1 MKSIE
6 DFIGNMTLGELK
18 ADDKTAS
25 AVIRNVR
32 NFNYKNADGKFLSML
47 KNHWVINK
55 TIGNSWQFEII
66 GEAAKYLPN
75 DIKDKYTEI
84 DWKSMTGMRDRLIHA
99 YFGIDYK
106 LVWSAIKIEIPKLKL
121 KLKKMMATI
130 EKDGQE

>member
-1 MKSIE
+1 M
-6 DFIGNMTLGELK
+6 
-18 ADDKTAS
+18 
-25 AVIRNVR
+25 
-32 NFNYKNADGKFLSML
+32 
-47 KNHWVINK
+47 
-55 TIGNSWQFEII
+55 I